1 MVNCLMLR
9 ALLTLFCTFALIACG
24 GGRNPDLD
32 AAKQIPAS
40 QKIGSQKAEVLIG
53 EDTLVF
59 TNGTLEGSG
68 VVRFASPLDKTE
80 SANNF
85 TIQIELAE
93 NSSVTLVANSNR
105 NLAAGVEIEISR
117 PAGSTSPHVIART
130 SQDSLDISTS
140 FSNVD
145 VTSAMHLS
153 FDIHNDHGNSLHF
166 LAWNE
171 QTGEELLS
179 DILSGR
185 GFGANW
191 GLKLQ
196 TAKITGIV
204 KNGPKDKH

>member
-1 MVNCLMLR
+1 
-9 ALLTLFCTFALIACG
+9 
-24 GGRNPDLD
+24 
-32 AAKQIPAS
+32 
-40 QKIGSQKAEVLIG
+40 
-53 EDTLVF
+53 
-59 TNGTLEGSG
+59 
-68 VVRFASPLDKTE
+68 
-80 SANNF
+80 
-85 TIQIELAE
+85 
-93 NSSVTLVANSNR
+93 
-105 NLAAGVEIEISR
+105 
-117 PAGSTSPHVIART
+117 VIART